1 MKKYHRRW
9 IVACTYL
16 KKYQLVFI
24 FSYPILSFA
33 SLKTLRNICNPKRA
47 KGTILIKASQLSFCK
62 SQQTSFFL
70 QKPTQLL
77 LPTNEFLT
85 DLCQQTKMHLNK
97 LDKTVDLKKAFL
109 FNVKCKSH
117 LMFSTKRNV
126 AWNIIHSSWFD
137 KQIRIGS
144 YIPRMPPRLAPPIS
158 HFLQISSWTRIEF
171 QKTLKLWRSKSGTP
185 F

>member
-1 MKKYHRRW
+1 MTKRKKGAKN
-9 IVACTYL
+9 IEKYL
-16 KKYQLVFI
+16 Q
-24 FSYPILSFA
+24 SW
-33 SLKTLRNICNPKRA
+33 
-47 KGTILIKASQLSFCK
+47 KGRKVPSS
-62 SQQTSFFL
+62 SQQVNWVFAKANKLLFL